1 MVIILTKNRINK
13 IPFLKAFFCLF
24 LSGVFLVGCKSKNI
38 EVTELSC
45 AYRDGPQAHICDPS
59 KSQNRPALGTK
70 RNETKKP
77 LAIGAKR
84 RTAAP
89 IPAFTTSTSTARP
102 RQSTARA
109 SRVAPFAPVTTSSP
123 RRASY
128 RDLPSIIRHTMRD
141 NPDIG
146 IAWARERDERTSI
159 EIAKAG
165 YRPTLSV
172 RAAYGPENYDT
183 DTSKSLGVPR
193 QEYGIDLHQNLY
205 DFGRTRGNVD
215 RRKAL
220 HNSAGYR
227 RIDKMNQVSL
237 EVAQAYLS
245 ILEASQHLT
254 IARQNLASHKDIL
267 ALVSQSQK
275 AGASSLAD
283 VKRVTTR
290 LERAKTNLIDLRS
303 RQQNAREEFIRL
315 TDLRPKNL
323 APATH
328 LPAPLP
334 PQNISSD
341 NYPDNPKLLSIRAD
355 IDSLRAQARTA
366 KANFKPSIDLDVSG
380 NVKENVSGATGMTSG
395 FKGLV
400 SFNYKFLD
408 GDKRLNIARQ
418 IQIRIIENKHLY
430 RKKRRAYIS
439 ELESAIRTV
448 KANIQK
454 STLLASRAS
463 DSAKVLRLYK
473 AQFRDGSKTV
483 FELLDAQLD
492 LFTTKSEKIANH
504 YGKLRSIYEIYALR
518 GDLIGRLL
526 R

>member
-1 MVIILTKNRINK
+1 MTT
-13 IPFLKAFFCLF
+13 A
-24 LSGVFLVGCKSKNI
+24 SK
-38 EVTELSC
+38 
-45 AYRDGPQAHICDPS
+45 
-59 KSQNRPALGTK
+59 
-70 RNETKKP
+70 
-77 LAIGAKR
+77 
-84 RTAAP
+84 
-89 IPAFTTSTSTARP
+89 P
-102 RQSTARA
+102 RL
-109 SRVAPFAPVTTSSP
+109 
-123 RRASY
+123 SY

-141 NPDIG
+141 NPDVG

-165 YRPTLSV
+165 YRPTVSV

-183 DTSKSLGVPR
+183 DTSSSLAVPR
-193 QEYGIDLHQNLY
+193 QEYGIDLHQTLY
-205 DFGRTRGNVD
+205 DFGRTRNNVK

-245 ILEASQHLT
+245 TLEASQHIT

-267 ALVSQSQK
+267 MLVSESQK

-283 VKRVTTR
+283 VKRVNTR

-303 RQQNAREEFIRL
+303 RKQNAREDFIRL
-315 TDLRPKNL
+315 TNLRPQNL
-323 APATH
+323 APPPH
-328 LPAPLP
+328 LQAPLP
-334 PQNISSD
+334 PKNISSD

-355 IDSLRAQARTA
+355 IDSLRAQGRSA
-366 KANFKPSIDLDVSG
+366 KANFMPTIDLDVSG
-380 NVKENVSGATGMTSG
+380 NVKNNVSGETGMTSG
-395 FKGLV
+395 MKGLV

-418 IQIRIIENKHLY
+418 IQIRIVENKHLY

-439 ELESAIRTV
+439 DLENAIRTV
-448 KANIQK
+448 KANIEK
-454 STLLASRAS
+454 SVLLASRAS

-473 AQFRDGSKTV
+473 AQFKDGSKTV

-492 LFTTKSEKIANH
+492 LFTTNSEKIANH

-518 GDLIGRLL
+518 GDLVGRLL